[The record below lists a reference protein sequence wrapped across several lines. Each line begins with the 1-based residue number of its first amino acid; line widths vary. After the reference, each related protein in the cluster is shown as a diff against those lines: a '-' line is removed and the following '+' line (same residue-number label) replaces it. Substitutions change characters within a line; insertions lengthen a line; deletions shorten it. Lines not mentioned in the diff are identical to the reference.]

1 MIRRGWLLV
10 TIDQMFAEMDLYGFE
25 DFDDDSKLI
34 LINEA
39 YFDIATREAWP
50 FMEGLA
56 TIAQPSADDTL
67 NVPTDFQAVLSLVDT
82 DNNIVLEP
90 ERNDVIEKNIR
101 LNADSGAP
109 NKYYFVGETLYLYPA
124 DNTGTTYRLYY
135 IKAPSTLTASSVP
148 ADILIPVRHHSIIV
162 YGALVKSFL
171 VNDDPQAAVFQNMF
185 ESRYM
190 QMRND
195 VWMRQYDRPERIHII
210 TDSHDWAY

>member
-1 MIRRGWLLV
+1 M

-25 DFDDDSKLI
+25 DFDDDAKLI

-39 YFDIATREAWP
+39 YFDVVTREAWP

-67 NVPTDFQAVLSLVDT
+67 NVPTNFQVVLSLVDT

-90 ERNDVIEKNIR
+90 ERNDVVEKNVR
-101 LNADSGAP
+101 LNADSGSP
-109 NKYYFVGETLYLYPA
+109 TKYYFVGETLYLYPS

-135 IKAPSTLTASSVP
+135 IKSPSVLTVDSVP
-148 ADILIPVRHHSIIV
+148 ADILIPARHHSIIV
-162 YGALVKSFL
+162 YGALVKAFL

-195 VWMRQYDRPERIHII
+195 VWMRQYDRPERIHVI

>member
-1 MIRRGWLLV
+1 V
-10 TIDQMFAEMDLYGFE
+10 TIDQMFTEMDLYGFE
-25 DFDDDSKLI
+25 DFDDDAKLI

-39 YFDIATREAWP
+39 YFDVVTREAWP
-50 FMEGLA
+50 FMEGLV

-67 NVPTDFQAVLSLVDT
+67 NVPTNFQAVLSLVDT

-90 ERNDVIEKNIR
+90 ERNDVIEKNVR
-101 LNADSGAP
+101 LNADSGSP
-109 NKYYFVGETLYLYPA
+109 NKYYFVGETLYLYPS

-135 IKAPSTLTASSVP
+135 IKAPSTLTVDSVV
-148 ADILIPVRHHSIIV
+148 ADILIPARHHSIIV
-162 YGALVKSFL
+162 YGALVKAFL

-195 VWMRQYDRPERIHII
+195 VWMRQYDRPERIHVI

>member
-1 MIRRGWLLV
+1 M
-10 TIDQMFAEMDLYGFE
+10 TIDQMFTEMDLYGFE
-25 DFDDDSKLI
+25 DFDDDAKLI

-39 YFDIATREAWP
+39 YFDIVTREAWP

-67 NVPTDFQAVLSLVDT
+67 NVPTNFQAVLSLVDT

-101 LNADSGAP
+101 LNADSGSP
-109 NKYYFVGETLYLYPA
+109 NKYYFVGETLYLYPS

-135 IKAPSTLTASSVP
+135 IKAPSTLTVDSVV
-148 ADILIPVRHHSIIV
+148 ADIFIPARHHSIIV
-162 YGALVKSFL
+162 YGALVKAFL

-195 VWMRQYDRPERIHII
+195 VWMRQYDRPERIHVI

>member
-1 MIRRGWLLV
+1 M
-10 TIDQMFAEMDLYGFE
+10 TIDEMFTEMDLYGFE
-25 DFDDDSKLI
+25 DFDDDAKLI

-39 YFDIATREAWP
+39 YFDIVTREAWP
-50 FMEGLA
+50 FMEGL
-56 TIAQPSADDTL
+56 TNITQPANDDTL
-67 NVPTDFQAVLSLVDT
+67 NVPTNFQAVLSLVDST
-82 DNNIVLEP
+82 NNIVLEP

-101 LNADSGAP
+101 LNDTTGTP
-109 NKYYFVGETLYLYPA
+109 TKYYFVGDTLYLYPS

-135 IKAPSTLTASSVP
+135 IKSPSVLTTSSLP

-162 YGALVKSFL
+162 YGALVKAFL

-195 VWMRQYDRPERIHII
+195 VWMRQYDRPERIHVI

>member
-1 MIRRGWLLV
+1 M
-10 TIDQMFAEMDLYGFE
+10 TIDEMFTEMDLYGFE
-25 DFDDDSKLI
+25 DFDDDAKLI

-39 YFDIATREAWP
+39 YFDIVTREAWP
-50 FMEGLA
+50 FMEGL
-56 TIAQPSADDTL
+56 TNITQPANDDAL
-67 NVPTDFQAVLSLVDT
+67 NVPTNFQAVLSLVDST
-82 DNNIVLEP
+82 NNIVLEP

-101 LNADSGAP
+101 IGLDSGNP
-109 NKYYFVGETLYLYPA
+109 TKYYFVGDTLYLYPS

-135 IKAPSTLTASSVP
+135 IKSPSVLTTSSLP

-162 YGALVKSFL
+162 YGALVKAFL

-195 VWMRQYDRPERIHII
+195 VWMRQYDRPERLHVI

>member
-1 MIRRGWLLV
+1 M
-10 TIDQMFAEMDLYGFE
+10 TIDQMFTEMDLYGFE
-25 DFDDDSKLI
+25 DFDDDAKLI

-39 YFDIATREAWP
+39 YFDVVTREAWP
-50 FMEGLA
+50 FMEGLV

-67 NVPTDFQAVLSLVDT
+67 NVPTNFQAVLSLVDT

-90 ERNDVIEKNIR
+90 ERNDVIEKNVR
-101 LNADSGAP
+101 LNADSGSP
-109 NKYYFVGETLYLYPA
+109 NKYYFVGETLYLYPS

-135 IKAPSTLTASSVP
+135 IKAPSTLTVDSVV
-148 ADILIPVRHHSIIV
+148 ADILIPARHHSIIV
-162 YGALVKSFL
+162 YGALVKAFL

-195 VWMRQYDRPERIHII
+195 VWMRQYDRPERIHVI

>member
-1 MIRRGWLLV
+1 M
-10 TIDQMFAEMDLYGFE
+10 TIDEMFTEMDLYGFE
-25 DFDDDSKLI
+25 DFDDDAKLI

-39 YFDIATREAWP
+39 YFDIVTREAWP

-67 NVPTDFQAVLSLVDT
+67 NVPTNFQAVLSLVDT

-90 ERNDVIEKNIR
+90 ERNDVIEKNVR
-101 LNADSGAP
+101 LNADSGSP
-109 NKYYFVGETLYLYPA
+109 TKYYFVGETLYLYPS

-135 IKAPSTLTASSVP
+135 IKAPSTLTVDSVV
-148 ADILIPVRHHSIIV
+148 ADILIPARHHSIIV
-162 YGALVKSFL
+162 YGALVKAFL

-195 VWMRQYDRPERIHII
+195 VWMRQYDRPERIHVI

>member
-1 MIRRGWLLV
+1 M
-10 TIDQMFAEMDLYGFE
+10 TIDQMFTEMDLYGFE
-25 DFDDDSKLI
+25 DFDDDAKLI

-39 YFDIATREAWP
+39 YFDIVTREAWP

-67 NVPTDFQAVLSLVDT
+67 NVPTNFQAVLSLVDT

-90 ERNDVIEKNIR
+90 ERNDVVEKNIR
-101 LNADSGAP
+101 LNADSGSP
-109 NKYYFVGETLYLYPA
+109 NKYYFVGETLYLYPS

-135 IKAPSTLTASSVP
+135 IKSPSVLTVDSVP
-148 ADILIPVRHHSIIV
+148 ADILIPARHHSIIV
-162 YGALVKSFL
+162 YGALVKAFL

-195 VWMRQYDRPERIHII
+195 VWMRQYDRPERIHVI

>member
-1 MIRRGWLLV
+1 M
-10 TIDQMFAEMDLYGFE
+10 TIDQMFTEMDLYGFE
-25 DFDDDSKLI
+25 DFDDDAKLI

-39 YFDIATREAWP
+39 YFDVVTREAWP
-50 FMEGLA
+50 FMEGLV

-67 NVPTDFQAVLSLVDT
+67 NVPTNFQAVLSLVDT

-90 ERNDVIEKNIR
+90 ERNDVIEKNVR
-101 LNADSGAP
+101 LNADSGSP
-109 NKYYFVGETLYLYPA
+109 TKYYFVGETLYLYPS

-135 IKAPSTLTASSVP
+135 IKAPSTLTVDSVV
-148 ADILIPVRHHSIIV
+148 ADILIPARHHSIIV
-162 YGALVKSFL
+162 YGALVKAFL

-195 VWMRQYDRPERIHII
+195 VWMRQYDRPERIHVI

>member
-1 MIRRGWLLV
+1 M
-10 TIDQMFAEMDLYGFE
+10 TIDEMFTEMDLYGFE
-25 DFDDDSKLI
+25 DFDDDAKLI

-39 YFDIATREAWP
+39 YFDIVTREAWP
-50 FMEGLA
+50 FMEGL
-56 TIAQPSADDTL
+56 TNINQPANDDTL
-67 NVPTDFQAVLSLVDT
+67 NVPTNFQAVLSLVDST
-82 DNNIVLEP
+82 NNIVLEP

-101 LNADSGAP
+101 IGLDSGNP
-109 NKYYFVGETLYLYPA
+109 TKYYFVGDTLYLYPS

-135 IKAPSTLTASSVP
+135 IKSPSVLTTSSVP
-148 ADILIPVRHHSIIV
+148 TDILIPVRHHSIIV
-162 YGALVKSFL
+162 YGALVKAFL

-195 VWMRQYDRPERIHII
+195 VWMRQYDRPERIHVI

>member
-1 MIRRGWLLV
+1 V
-10 TIDQMFAEMDLYGFE
+10 TIDQMFTEMDLYGFE
-25 DFDDDSKLI
+25 DFDDDAKLI

-39 YFDIATREAWP
+39 YFDIVTREAWP

-67 NVPTDFQAVLSLVDT
+67 NVPTNFQAVLSLVDT

-90 ERNDVIEKNIR
+90 ERNDVIEKNVR
-101 LNADSGAP
+101 LNADSGSP
-109 NKYYFVGETLYLYPA
+109 TKYYFVGETLYLYPS

-135 IKAPSTLTASSVP
+135 IKAPSTLTVDSVV
-148 ADILIPVRHHSIIV
+148 ADILIPARHHSIIV
-162 YGALVKSFL
+162 YGALVKAFL

-195 VWMRQYDRPERIHII
+195 VWMRQYDRPERIHVI

>member
-1 MIRRGWLLV
+1 M

-25 DFDDDSKLI
+25 DFDDDAKLI

-39 YFDIATREAWP
+39 YFDIVTREAWP

-56 TIAQPSADDTL
+56 TIIQPSADDTL
-67 NVPTDFQAVLSLVDT
+67 NVPSNFQTVLSLVDSQ
-82 DNNIVLEP
+82 NNIVLEP

-101 LNADSGAP
+101 LNADSGSP
-109 NKYYFVGETLYLYPA
+109 NKYYFVGETLYLYPS

-135 IKAPSTLTASSVP
+135 IKSPSVLTASSAV

-162 YGALVKSFL
+162 YGALVKAFL

-195 VWMRQYDRPERIHII
+195 VWMRQYDRPERVHVI

>member
-1 MIRRGWLLV
+1 
-10 TIDQMFAEMDLYGFE
+10 MFTEMDLYGFE
-25 DFDDDSKLI
+25 DFDDDAKLI

-39 YFDIATREAWP
+39 YFDVVTREAWP
-50 FMEGLA
+50 FMEGLV

-67 NVPTDFQAVLSLVDT
+67 NVPTNFQAVLSLVDT

-101 LNADSGAP
+101 LNADSGSP
-109 NKYYFVGETLYLYPA
+109 NKYYFVGETLYLYPS

-135 IKAPSTLTASSVP
+135 IKAPSTLTVDSVV

-162 YGALVKSFL
+162 YGALVKAFL

-195 VWMRQYDRPERIHII
+195 VWMRQYDRPERIHVI

>member
-1 MIRRGWLLV
+1 V
-10 TIDQMFAEMDLYGFE
+10 TIDEMFTEMDLYGFE
-25 DFDDDSKLI
+25 DFDDDAKLI

-39 YFDIATREAWP
+39 YFDIVTREAWP
-50 FMEGLA
+50 FMEGL
-56 TIAQPSADDTL
+56 TNITQPANDDAL
-67 NVPTDFQAVLSLVDT
+67 NVPTNFQAVLSLVDST
-82 DNNIVLEP
+82 NNIVLEP

-101 LNADSGAP
+101 IGLDSGNP
-109 NKYYFVGETLYLYPA
+109 TKYYFVGDTLYLYPS

-135 IKAPSTLTASSVP
+135 IKSPSVLTTSSLP

-162 YGALVKSFL
+162 YGALVKAFL

-195 VWMRQYDRPERIHII
+195 VWMRQYDRPERIHVI
-210 TDSHDWAY
+210 TDAHDWAY

>member
-1 MIRRGWLLV
+1 M
-10 TIDQMFAEMDLYGFE
+10 TIDEMFTEMDLYGFE
-25 DFDDDSKLI
+25 DFDDDAKLI

-39 YFDIATREAWP
+39 YFDIVTREAWP
-50 FMEGLA
+50 FMEGL
-56 TIAQPSADDTL
+56 TNITQPANDDAL
-67 NVPTDFQAVLSLVDT
+67 NVPTNFQAVLSLVDST
-82 DNNIVLEP
+82 NNIVLEP

-101 LNADSGAP
+101 IGLDSGNP
-109 NKYYFVGETLYLYPA
+109 TKYYFVGDTLYLYPS

-135 IKAPSTLTASSVP
+135 IKSPSVLTTSSVP

-162 YGALVKSFL
+162 YGALVKAFL

-195 VWMRQYDRPERIHII
+195 VWMRQYDRPERIHVI

>member
-1 MIRRGWLLV
+1 M
-10 TIDQMFAEMDLYGFE
+10 TIDEMFTEMDLYGFE
-25 DFDDDSKLI
+25 DFDDDAKLI

-39 YFDIATREAWP
+39 YFDIVTREAWP
-50 FMEGLA
+50 FMEGL
-56 TIAQPSADDTL
+56 TNITQPANDDAL
-67 NVPTDFQAVLSLVDT
+67 NVPTNFQAVLSLVDST
-82 DNNIVLEP
+82 NNIVLEP

-101 LNADSGAP
+101 IGLDSGNP
-109 NKYYFVGETLYLYPA
+109 TKYYFVGDTLYLYPS

-135 IKAPSTLTASSVP
+135 IKSPSVLTTSSLP

-162 YGALVKSFL
+162 YGALVKAFL

-195 VWMRQYDRPERIHII
+195 VWMRQYDRPERIHVI

>member
-1 MIRRGWLLV
+1 M
-10 TIDQMFAEMDLYGFE
+10 TIDQMFTEMDLYGFE
-25 DFDDDSKLI
+25 DFDDDAKLI

-39 YFDIATREAWP
+39 YFDIVTREAWP

-67 NVPTDFQAVLSLVDT
+67 NVPTNFQAVLSLVDT

-101 LNADSGAP
+101 LNADSGSP
-109 NKYYFVGETLYLYPA
+109 NKYYFVGETLYLYPS

-135 IKAPSTLTASSVP
+135 IKSPSVLTVDSVP
-148 ADILIPVRHHSIIV
+148 ADILIPARHHSIIV
-162 YGALVKSFL
+162 YGALVKAFL

-195 VWMRQYDRPERIHII
+195 VWMRQYDRPERIHVI

>member
-1 MIRRGWLLV
+1 M

-25 DFDDDSKLI
+25 DFDDDAKLI

-39 YFDIATREAWP
+39 YFDIVTREAWP

-56 TIAQPSADDTL
+56 TITQPSNDDTL
-67 NVPTDFQAVLSLVDT
+67 NVPSNFQTVLSLVDSQ
-82 DNNIVLEP
+82 NNIVLEP

-101 LNADSGAP
+101 LNADSGSP
-109 NKYYFVGETLYLYPA
+109 NKYYFVGETLYLYPS

-135 IKAPSTLTASSVP
+135 IKSPSTLTVNSVV
-148 ADILIPVRHHSIIV
+148 ADILIPARHHSIIV
-162 YGALVKSFL
+162 YGALVKAFL

-195 VWMRQYDRPERIHII
+195 VWMRQYDRPERVHVI

>member
-1 MIRRGWLLV
+1 V
-10 TIDQMFAEMDLYGFE
+10 TIDEMFTEMDLYGFE
-25 DFDDDSKLI
+25 DFDDDAKLI

-39 YFDIATREAWP
+39 YFDIVTREAWP
-50 FMEGLA
+50 FMEGL
-56 TIAQPSADDTL
+56 TNITQPANDDTL
-67 NVPTDFQAVLSLVDT
+67 NVPSNFQAVLSLVDST
-82 DNNIVLEP
+82 NNIVLEP

-101 LNADSGAP
+101 IGLDSGNP
-109 NKYYFVGETLYLYPA
+109 TKYYFVGDTLYLYPS

-135 IKAPSTLTASSVP
+135 IKSPSVLTTSSLP

-162 YGALVKSFL
+162 YGALVKAFL

-195 VWMRQYDRPERIHII
+195 VWMRQYDRPERIHVI

>member
-1 MIRRGWLLV
+1 M
-10 TIDQMFAEMDLYGFE
+10 TIDEMFTEMDLYGFE
-25 DFDDDSKLI
+25 DFDDDAKLI

-39 YFDIATREAWP
+39 YFDIVTREAWP
-50 FMEGLA
+50 FMEGL
-56 TIAQPSADDTL
+56 TSITQPANDDAL
-67 NVPTDFQAVLSLVDT
+67 NVPTNFQAVLSLVDST
-82 DNNIVLEP
+82 NNIVLEP

-101 LNADSGAP
+101 IGLDSGNP
-109 NKYYFVGETLYLYPA
+109 TKYYFVGDTLYLYPS

-135 IKAPSTLTASSVP
+135 IKSPSVLTTSSLP

-162 YGALVKSFL
+162 YGALVKAFL

-195 VWMRQYDRPERIHII
+195 VWMRQYDRPERIHVI